1 MLIAAALI
9 AATVLLIA
17 IPAVVAGGMAALIC
31 RVVGAVL
38 RFLPRR

>member
-1 MLIAAALI
+1 MLVTAIL

>member
-1 MLIAAALI
+1 MLVTAIL

-17 IPAVVAGGMAALIC
+17 IPAVVAGGVAALAC